1 MNDDRFGRTP
11 DEIEDEARHAY
22 AEGTVILRDI
32 ADGLRKIA
40 VSGNTIREWQL
51 ERFNDQ
57 LCKIY
62 ELLGGQTVWRTGHE
76 PVTDGEPASVW
87 GYWNTYSDGTPV
99 SIVMGP
105 RVAGAGRR
113 RATST
118 TSVSRGIP
126 T

>member
-105 RVAGAGRR
+105 RVAEAGRR